1 MSAISEGDNSNA
13 VDCRSC
19 CAAVPVGRRYC
30 PSCGT
35 RQGEPRVEPGPV
47 LAALAGASMAAQAS
61 GGAPP
66 IDAVSA
72 GAAEPRPEGGL
83 LAGVASR
90 SAALTGMALLMLGVV
105 AGAAFSPPVGNSD
118 ASAQRV
124 IIVKAPAAVATGP
137 AAQPPVSP
145 VGSDPGVYPGGTVG
159 STPTGTGSGYA
170 YAPYDQGTSSG
181 SDTGSGSG
189 SGSTTD
195 PTKPTKTPTIGH
207 IAVVMLPGGAPGQS
221 FVQSSARHSQTEANA
236 ASSQSFSSVSAWL
249 AAKGTVIPHFKQD
262 SDSGFANR
270 IALMTGSQPTSDMTS
285 GCADMP
291 IRLASAGGCFVDRV
305 SGRKDLFDLA
315 TASAITPREAFGVY
329 VDVGKSTI
337 DKKSNMDLCTPVKA
351 GATVSSSSAVLDNPL
366 LWLESSSNDE
376 GTSSLCSDESL
387 GVVRSAV
394 SLEGDLRNA
403 WAVDSENF
411 DPTVSSA
418 FPKVSMLLPSHSS
431 TSPEDLRKFL
441 ESYVVPLSRSSIFKK
456 DGAVVVVWD
465 RPSSSGR
472 PTGTVVLSPFA
483 KAGAQ
488 SERHY
493 TTYGLMR
500 TMQAVLGMK
509 KSELIGSSSKA
520 ARFGEDVFP
529 RR

>member
-195 PTKPTKTPTIGH
+195 QADKDSDDRPHRGRNASRGCTWAELRPVFRSPFTDGSERSELTK
-207 IAVVMLPGGAPGQS
+207 LLL
-221 FVQSSARHSQTEANA
+221 
-236 ASSQSFSSVSAWL
+236 SVSL
-249 AAKGTVIPHFKQD
+249 AC
-262 SDSGFANR
+262 
-270 IALMTGSQPTSDMTS
+270 SQGD
-285 GCADMP
+285 GH
-291 IRLASAGGCFVDRV
+291 
-305 SGRKDLFDLA
+305 
-315 TASAITPREAFGVY
+315 
-329 VDVGKSTI
+329 
-337 DKKSNMDLCTPVKA
+337 
-351 GATVSSSSAVLDNPL
+351 
-366 LWLESSSNDE
+366 
-376 GTSSLCSDESL
+376 SSLQ
-387 GVVRSAV
+387 
-394 SLEGDLRNA
+394 
-403 WAVDSENF
+403 
-411 DPTVSSA
+411 
-418 FPKVSMLLPSHSS
+418 
-431 TSPEDLRKFL
+431 
-441 ESYVVPLSRSSIFKK
+441 
-456 DGAVVVVWD
+456 
-465 RPSSSGR
+465 
-472 PTGTVVLSPFA
+472 
-483 KAGAQ
+483 AG
-488 SERHY
+488 
-493 TTYGLMR
+493 L
-500 TMQAVLGMK
+500 
-509 KSELIGSSSKA
+509 
-520 ARFGEDVFP
+520 
-529 RR
+529 